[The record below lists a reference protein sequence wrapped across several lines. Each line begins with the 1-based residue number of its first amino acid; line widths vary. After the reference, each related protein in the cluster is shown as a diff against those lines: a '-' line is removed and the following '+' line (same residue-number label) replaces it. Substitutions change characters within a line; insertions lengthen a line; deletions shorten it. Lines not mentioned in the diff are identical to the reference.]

1 MANRIQLRR
10 DTTANWANVNPIL
23 SDGEMGYDIVTN
35 EIRIGDGSTAW
46 TGLSG
51 NVIGGGGGG
60 GGGASTGD
68 VTFNGINII
77 GDDNLRFQPN
87 TTVTDGYVDI
97 YLTTGPDIHIDH
109 SGGNL
114 ILGPDNWANVRLATE
129 GNVQIRAQDGNFTS
143 TWTFNPDGNLVFP
156 DNKLTISSHTIIGDG
171 VPGNEATGLHLAPSM
186 ASVASGHY
194 LRVRGEEE
202 CPIDPTHLHLD
213 TSDNA
218 NINFIIGSDSKHVML
233 ANTGNVK
240 IQTTGG
246 NWAFDTQGVLTL
258 PASTSNV
265 MIDASN
271 VGIQTIAQNGT
282 VTFHEFSGEILVNAI
297 DNGSMYKYL
306 VGGSKV
312 WIMGSTSPSWTPSSS
327 APTEYAEITG
337 QANIA
342 YVPGSPSGSY
352 VFTNLSSS
360 NTHFNI
366 VAIKTRNYA

>member
-68 VTFNGINII
+68 VTFSGINII
-77 GDDNLRFQPN
+77 GDDNLRLQPN
-87 TTVTDGYVDI
+87 VSATDGYVDI
-97 YLTTGPDIHIDH
+97 YLTGGPDIHIDS

-114 ILGPDNWANVRLATE
+114 ILGPDNWANIRLATD
-129 GNVQIRAQDGNFTS
+129 GNVQIRAQDGISTS
-143 TWTFNPDGNLVFP
+143 TWTFNPD
-156 DNKLTISSHTIIGDG
+156 
-171 VPGNEATGLHLAPSM
+171 
-186 ASVASGHY
+186 
-194 LRVRGEEE
+194 
-202 CPIDPTHLHLD
+202 
-213 TSDNA
+213 
-218 NINFIIGSDSKHVML
+218 
-233 ANTGNVK
+233 
-240 IQTTGG
+240 
-246 NWAFDTQGVLTL
+246 GVLTL

-265 MIDASN
+265 MIDAST
-271 VGIQTIAQNGT
+271 VGTQTIAQNGT
-282 VTFHEFSGEILVNAI
+282 VTFPSFSGEILVNAI

-312 WIMGSTSPSWTPSSS
+312 WILGSTSPSWTPSSS
-327 APTEYAEITG
+327 APTEYAEIAG

-342 YVPGSPSGSY
+342 FNGSSY

-366 VAIKTRNYA
+366 VAIKTRNNA